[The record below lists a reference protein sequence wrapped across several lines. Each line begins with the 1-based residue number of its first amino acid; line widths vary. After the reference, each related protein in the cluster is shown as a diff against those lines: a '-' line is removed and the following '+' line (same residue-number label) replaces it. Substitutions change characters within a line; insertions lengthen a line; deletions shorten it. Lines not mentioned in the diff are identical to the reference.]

1 MSANLDESDDEE
13 YERFKNYDFSNAKRV
28 KDVPHLRALQDKYAK
43 VKVPVALELNQD
55 ALGIFRG
62 HALVAKVSLETFMA
76 DILEQHAYRLHEQME
91 ARLAHREA
99 GEATAATHE
108 KR

>member
-1 MSANLDESDDEE
+1 MNANLDDDDEE
-13 YERFKNYDFSNAKRV
+13 YQLFKNASFANAKRV
-28 KDVPHLRALQDKYAK
+28 KDVPHLRALQEKYAK

-62 HALVAKVSLETFMA
+62 HAFVAKISLENLMA
-76 DILEQHAYRLHEQME
+76 NILEQHAYRLHEEME
-91 ARLAHREA
+91 ARLARREA
-99 GEATAATHE
+99 GEAAAATHE